1 MKPRVIILFSIM
13 LCMVTELHAQP
24 GFRFGVDV
32 QGGYALDPYSK
43 HSIGADLVAGCQANP
58 YVFLGVGTG
67 YQTNRALQYHE
78 HTFFLPSEI
87 ESDRYDYDKYN
98 RFRFFVRGKANFMK
112 GKVSPFT
119 NFDAGLSTT
128 RNAKEEK
135 KFIGT
140 VRKPMTGLFFE
151 PAIGCDIQVVEGHQL
166 FVMIGYCCQSTQYYH
181 RRIKDDLVDAACY
194 PTGLAGQ
201 LTLHAGFMF

>member
-1 MKPRVIILFSIM
+1 MIIVAFL
-13 LCMVTELHAQP
+13 LCMATGLQAQP

-32 QGGYALDPYSK
+32 HGGYALDQNSK
-43 HSIGADLVAGCQANP
+43 HGMGADLVAGYQANP
-58 YVFLGVGTG
+58 YVFFGVGAG
-67 YQTNRALQYHE
+67 YQMNKALQYHE

-87 ESDRYDYDKYN
+87 ESDRYDYDQYN
-98 RFRFFVRGKANFMK
+98 RFRFFVRGKANFTK
-112 GKVSPFT
+112 GKVSPFA

-128 RNAKEEK
+128 RNMKEVK

-140 VRKPMTGLFFE
+140 VSQPMSGLFFE
-151 PAIGCDIQVVEGHQL
+151 PAIGCDIQVGGAHQL
-166 FVMIGYCCQSTQYYH
+166 FVKLGYYCQSTQYFH
-181 RRIKDDLVDAACY
+181 RRLKDDWVDASCY

>member
-1 MKPRVIILFSIM
+1 MRKTIVLFIICLA
-13 LCMVTELHAQP
+13 LHGYGLHAQP

-32 QGGYALDPYSK
+32 HGGYALDPYSK

-58 YVFLGVGTG
+58 YVFLGVGAG
-67 YQTNRALQYHE
+67 YQTNQALQYHE
-78 HTFFLPSEI
+78 HSFSLPSEI
-87 ESDRYDYDKYN
+87 ESDRYEYDKYN
-98 RFRFFVRGKANFMK
+98 HFRFFVRGKANFTK
-112 GKVSPFT
+112 GKISPFT
-119 NFDAGLSTT
+119 IFDAGISTT

-151 PAIGCDIQVVEGHQL
+151 PAIGCDIQVTGGHQL